1 MLLLDE
7 NISYRITKD
16 LSSSFSGI
24 KHIKN
29 FLDYGASDDAIWQ
42 TALVNKLTIVSF
54 DADYEDILTL
64 RGFPPKIIWFRF
76 GNSTNL
82 SITKTLLYYQ
92 SIIIDFINNDSLG
105 ILEIKEAI
113 Y

>member
-7 NISYRITKD
+7 NISYRIAKD

-24 KHIKN
+24 KHIKD
-29 FLDYGASDDAIWQ
+29 FLDYGSSDDAVWEV
-42 TALVNKLTIVSF
+42 ALKNNLTIVSF

-64 RGFPPKIIWFRF
+64 HGFPPKIIWFRF
-76 GNSTNL
+76 GNSSNQ
-82 SITKTLLYYQ
+82 IIVKTLLFYQ
-92 SIIIDFINNDSLG
+92 PVIIDFINNDSLG

-113 Y
+113 N

>member
-24 KHIKN
+24 KYIKD
-29 FLDYGASDDAIWQ
+29 FLNYGASDDAIWE
-42 TALVNKLTIVSF
+42 TAFANNLTIVSF
-54 DADYEDILTL
+54 DSDYEDMLIL

-76 GNSTNL
+76 GNSSNQT
-82 SITKTLLYYQ
+82 ITKTLLFHQ
-92 SIIIDFINNDSLG
+92 SVIIDFINNDSLG
-105 ILEIKEAI
+105 ILEIKEPI
-113 Y
+113 S

>member
-16 LSSSFSGI
+16 LSSTFSGI
-24 KHIKN
+24 KHIQD
-29 FLDYGASDDAIWQ
+29 FLDYGASDDKIWE
-42 TALVNKLTIVSF
+42 TALANELTIVSF
-54 DADYEDILTL
+54 DADYEDMLTL

-76 GNSTNL
+76 GNSSNPT
-82 SITKTLLYYQ
+82 ITKTLLFYQ
-92 SIIIDFINNDSLG
+92 SVIIAFINNDSLG

-113 Y
+113 T